1 MIERISF
8 SDYLKSMIGQEKAKE
23 ILSMKQKEKEN
34 QTIIISGQRGITGK
48 STLKRL
54 LREHGYRVL
63 EPFEC
68 IEIVLSQELQEPIP
82 EFTRLVD

>member
-8 SDYLKSMIGQEKAKE
+8 SDYLKSMVGQEKAKE

-34 QTIIISGQRGITGK
+34 QTIIISGQSGITGK

-54 LREHGYRVL
+54 LRKHGYRVL
-63 EPFEC
+63 EPF
-68 IEIVLSQELQEPIP
+68 
-82 EFTRLVD
+82 